1 MTPEQLKASILQY
14 AMEGKLVKQDPNDE
28 PASELLKKIENEK
41 AKLVKEGKIN
51 KERAVRPVK
60 EEEKDGVLP
69 TGWTYTRFQN
79 ISLFTTDYVANGSFK
94 TLREHTHKYKEK
106 NYALF
111 VRTMDLSANFK
122 SNLTYIDKDSY
133 DFLSKSKLFGGELI
147 LPNIGGSIGKA
158 FLMPNLNM
166 PMSLA
171 PNSIMVKFTEQV
183 MNKYFSYFIQ
193 SPMGKSLLLNNK
205 GGTATPKFSKTEL
218 RNMVLKL
225 PPLEEQKRIVAK
237 IEKLMPLVDEYA
249 ESYNRLQKIDNEFE
263 DKLKQSVLQYA
274 MEGKL
279 VKQNPSDEPAS
290 ELIKKIENEKAE
302 LVREGKIKKSKKLPA
317 ITDDEKPFDIS
328 DSWEWVRLGSITNF
342 VGTGMVVPANQQS
355 EFQYAGMLPYFK
367 MNNIGNW
374 NGKFGVGDWVYI
386 PENEKVEKY
395 FLKSGQLLFNTRNSK
410 ELVGKTTVVPDNIS
424 EKIVANNNILRI
436 ESFQH
441 MKLSFVSYYLISPVS
456 RYIFSTLTTA
466 TTNVAAIYQKQL
478 KEIVIPIPPLEEQK
492 RIVTKIK
499 KLMNSISNISK

>member
-14 AMEGKLVKQDPNDE
+14 AMEGKLVTQNPDDE

-79 ISLFTTDYVANGSFK
+79 ISLFTTDYVANGSFM

-279 VKQNPSDEPAS
+279 VKQNSSDEPAS

-302 LVREGKIKKSKKLPA
+302 LIKEGKIKKSKKLPA
-317 ITDDEKPFDIS
+317 ITDDEKPFDIP
-328 DSWEWVRLGSITNF
+328 DSWEWVRLGEIGIVTSGGTPRKAEKSYWDDANIPWIT
-342 VGTGMVVPANQQS
+342 PAVMSKAQ
-355 EFQYAGMLPYFK
+355 
-367 MNNIGNW
+367 NNIIFDND
-374 NGKFGVGDWVYI
+374 N
-386 PENEKVEKY
+386 
-395 FLKSGQLLFNTRNSK
+395 
-410 ELVGKTTVVPDNIS
+410 VGKINQKGLSNSSAHLISANSIVVSSRAPIGYINIVPFAYTTNQGCKSISTYAKVDNKYVYYAIKFSVPDMYKRAS
-424 EKIVANNNILRI
+424 G
-436 ESFQH
+436 
-441 MKLSFVSYYLISPVS
+441 
-456 RYIFSTLTTA
+456 TTF
-466 TTNVAAIYQKQL
+466 
-478 KEIVIPIPPLEEQK
+478 KEISGTRFGETVIPLPPLEEQK
-492 RIVTKIK
+492 LIITKVE
-499 KLMNSISNISK
+499 KLQSSIGELSK

>member
-14 AMEGKLVKQDPNDE
+14 AVEGKLVKQDPNDE

-237 IEKLMPLVDEYA
+237 IEKLMSLVDEYA

-302 LVREGKIKKSKKLPA
+302 LVKEGKIKKSKKLPA
-317 ITDDEKPFDIS
+317 ITDDEKPFDIP
-328 DSWEWVRLGSITNF
+328 DSWEWVRLGDICQPIRYGFTSSAKNSGNSRLVRITDIQNNRVNWSNVPFCNVPENKLEDLKLKENDILIARTGGTVGKSFVVIKIPEIAVFASYLIRIRLIDNRLINF
-342 VGTGMVVPANQQS
+342 IEAFLNSPYYWKMISLKQSGTGQPNVNA
-355 EFQYAGMLPYFK
+355 
-367 MNNIGNW
+367 
-374 NGKFGVGDWVYI
+374 
-386 PENEKVEKY
+386 
-395 FLKSGQLLFNTRNSK
+395 T
-410 ELVGKTTVVPDNIS
+410 
-424 EKIVANNNILRI
+424 
-436 ESFQH
+436 
-441 MKLSFVSYYLISPVS
+441 KLSEILIA
-456 RYIFSTLTTA
+456 L
-466 TTNVAAIYQKQL
+466 
-478 KEIVIPIPPLEEQK
+478 PPLNEQK
-492 RIVTKIK
+492 RIIIKIQALISSFSK
-499 KLMNSISNISK
+499 KN

>member
-14 AMEGKLVKQDPNDE
+14 AVEGKLVKQDPNDE
-28 PASELLKKIENEK
+28 PASELLKKIKNEK

-237 IEKLMPLVDEYA
+237 IEKIMPLVDEYA

-274 MEGKL
+274 MKGKL
-279 VKQNPSDEPAS
+279 VKQNPSDESAINNLK
-290 ELIKKIENEKAE
+290 EAREEIKQAINNKKLRNEKYLKA
-302 LVREGKIKKSKKLPA
+302 
-317 ITDDEKPFDIS
+317 
-328 DSWEWVRLGSITNF
+328 
-342 VGTGMVVPANQQS
+342 QS
-355 EFQYAGMLPYFK
+355 NGEYPK
-367 MNNIGNW
+367 NW
-374 NGKFGVGDWVYI
+374 A
-386 PENEKVEKY
+386 
-395 FLKSGQLLFNTRNSK
+395 
-410 ELVGKTTVVPDNIS
+410 
-424 EKIVANNNILRI
+424 VAR
-436 ESFQH
+436 
-441 MKLSFVSYYLISPVS
+441 
-456 RYIFSTLTTA
+456 
-466 TTNVAAIYQKQL
+466 L
-478 KEIVIPIPPLEEQK
+478 KEICEKNNAAIKRGPFGSSITKSMFVPKGKDTFKIYEQGNAIRKDINYGSYYITKDKFESLRAFEVKPGDIIISCAGTIGETFIIPSKMEPGIINQALLKLTLDTSIIDKDFFLLEFKSISSQLKLHAKGSAIKNLASLKYLKNKVSFPVPPLEEQK
-492 RIVTKIK
+492 RIVKNVEKIMK
-499 KLMNSISNISK
+499 AISELSK

>member
-263 DKLKQSVLQYA
+263 DKLKQSVLHYA

-279 VKQNPSDEPAS
+279 VKQNPNDEPAS
-290 ELIKKIENEKAE
+290 ELVKASSMEKSHNESYKIP
-302 LVREGKIKKSKKLPA
+302 S
-317 ITDDEKPFDIS
+317 
-328 DSWEWVRLGSITNF
+328 SWEWVRLGSGVKFI
-342 VGTGMVVPANQQS
+342 
-355 EFQYAGMLPYFK
+355 
-367 MNNIGNW
+367 
-374 NGKFGVGDWVYI
+374 NGRAY
-386 PENEKVEKY
+386 
-395 FLKSGQLLFNTRNSK
+395 
-410 ELVGKTTVVPDNIS
+410 KT
-424 EKIVANNNILRI
+424 
-436 ESFQH
+436 
-441 MKLSFVSYYLISPVS
+441 Y
-456 RYIFSTLTTA
+456 
-466 TTNVAAIYQKQL
+466 
-478 KEIVIPIPPLEEQK
+478 
-492 RIVTKIK
+492 
-499 KLMNSISNISK
+499 

>member
-1 MTPEQLKASILQY
+1 MAPEQLKASILQY

-279 VKQNPSDEPAS
+279 VKQNLSDESAINNLK
-290 ELIKKIENEKAE
+290 EAREEIKQAINNKKLRNEKYLKA
-302 LVREGKIKKSKKLPA
+302 
-317 ITDDEKPFDIS
+317 
-328 DSWEWVRLGSITNF
+328 
-342 VGTGMVVPANQQS
+342 Q
-355 EFQYAGMLPYFK
+355 
-367 MNNIGNW
+367 NNGEYPKNW
-374 NGKFGVGDWVYI
+374 A
-386 PENEKVEKY
+386 
-395 FLKSGQLLFNTRNSK
+395 
-410 ELVGKTTVVPDNIS
+410 
-424 EKIVANNNILRI
+424 VAR
-436 ESFQH
+436 
-441 MKLSFVSYYLISPVS
+441 
-456 RYIFSTLTTA
+456 
-466 TTNVAAIYQKQL
+466 L
-478 KEIVIPIPPLEEQK
+478 KEICEKNNAAIKRGPFGSSITKSMFVPKGKDTFKIYEQGNAIRKDINYGSYYITKDKFESLRAFEVKPGDIIISCAGTIGETFIIPSKMEPGIINQALLKLTLDTSIIDKDFFLSP
-492 RIVTKIK
+492 IV
-499 KLMNSISNISK
+499 KLN